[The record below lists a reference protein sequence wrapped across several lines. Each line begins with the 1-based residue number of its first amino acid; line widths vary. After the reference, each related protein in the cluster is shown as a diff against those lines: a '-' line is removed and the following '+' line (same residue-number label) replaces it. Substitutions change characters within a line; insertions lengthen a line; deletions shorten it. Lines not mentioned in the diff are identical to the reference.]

1 MKLKEYLKDKAIP
14 LVIILLTY
22 SIIVL
27 MLIAFKVMLTAII
40 GISVAIVL
48 GTISSFTIDYY
59 RKKTFYDE
67 FLNRLSQ
74 LESKYFIIETIQPPT
89 FYDGKVLV
97 DSLYEINK
105 SMIEQINK
113 YQNDIKEFKEY
124 IEMWIHEIKLPLA
137 TLTLMYH
144 NNKNKVEQKYIA
156 QLKRMDNY
164 LEQILYYIRSEH
176 AEKDYLITKVTLAKV
191 IHEVALKN
199 KDALLES
206 KIELSV
212 SDVTMAVYTDAKW
225 LEFILNQLISN
236 CIKYRKDANS
246 YIKIVA
252 AEDKEKVTLVVSD
265 NGLGISSSDLPKV
278 FNKSFTGKNG
288 RKGAESTGMGLYII
302 KNLCTKLGH
311 KIDIKSQEKMGTIVT
326 LTFLKNNYYDVVK

>member
-1 MKLKEYLKDKAIP
+1 MKLKEYIKDK
-14 LVIILLTY
+14 VISLTIIFLTY
-22 SIIVL
+22 SIIIL
-27 MLIAFKVMLTAII
+27 MLIAFKVSLTVII
-40 GISVAIVL
+40 GISVVLLL
-48 GTISSFTIDYY
+48 GTITSFTIDYY
-59 RKKTFYDE
+59 RKKVFYDE
-67 FLNRLSQ
+67 FLKRLAG
-74 LESKYFIIETIQPPT
+74 LEPKYFIIETIQSPT

-105 SMIEQINK
+105 SMIEKINK

-144 NNKNKVEQKYIA
+144 NNKNKTDQKYIA

-176 AEKDYLITKVTLAKV
+176 AEKDYLITKVALAKV

-212 SDVTMAVYTDAKW
+212 SDVMIDVYTDAKW

-236 CIKYRKDANS
+236 CIKYRKETNP

-278 FNKSFTGKNG
+278 FDKSFTGKNG
-288 RKGAESTGMGLYII
+288 RKGAESTGMGLYIA

-311 KIDIKSQEKMGTIVT
+311 KIDIKSQEKTGTIVT
-326 LTFLKNNYYDVVK
+326 LTFLKNNYYDVIK